1 MGPRGWNERRFNV
14 LPALKRG
21 GLPREIALRF
31 FTGLRA
37 GSAAGICLL
46 RRETFGQELSDG
58 QLSVSWL
65 SATACQRSLFL
76 PNSCKSEQGRRAA
89 SETSTRCFNSLAG
102 AAFANICKTR
112 EETRRDGV

>member
-1 MGPRGWNERRFNV
+1 MSFQPSNV
-14 LPALKRG
+14 EVYPEKS
-21 GLPREIALRF
+21 PCDSS
-31 FTGLRA
+31 RA
-37 GSAAGICLL
+37 SELAPAAGICLL
-46 RRETFGQELSDG
+46 RRETFGQELSGG

-76 PNSCKSEQGRRAA
+76 PNSCKGEQGRRAA
-89 SETSTRCFNSLAG
+89 SETGTRCLNSLAG